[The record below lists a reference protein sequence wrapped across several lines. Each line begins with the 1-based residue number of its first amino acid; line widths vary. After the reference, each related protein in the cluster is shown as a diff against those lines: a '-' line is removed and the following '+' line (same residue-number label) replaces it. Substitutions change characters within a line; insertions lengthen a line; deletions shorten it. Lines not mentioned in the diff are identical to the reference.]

1 MKKTDSREN
10 GDADITSTQQKLPH
24 IPWISDRLFYGWVI
38 VFVGAITQFFQGIT
52 SQGSAAY
59 LEPLSKQFGW
69 SNAVMAG
76 PRSINMIN
84 NSILGP
90 VEGYLV
96 DRFGPR
102 RIAAAGIFV
111 MGGGLILF
119 GFTQNLWMYYLS
131 SIIIAIGTGFQGLL
145 VMSVAVNNW
154 FRRKRSLSQSIM
166 LLGFPLA
173 GVVAVPAIVLVQQWM
188 GWEVSAIGSGIL
200 IWVVGFPCSMLL
212 RSTPEPYGLLPDGD
226 ASPDIA
232 SSVVGEISS
241 DAEYNFTLRQAI
253 RTRSFW
259 FLAAS
264 WAIGNLGMGSVQFYI
279 LLHLTSGVG
288 LERIVASLVWTV
300 ASTSNIPARLLGG
313 VFGDRLPKN
322 LVIGVSMILMAGAIY
337 VLAVAESLP
346 MAMVYAVLY
355 GIGWGVRTPVMN
367 AIQGEYFGRTSQGI
381 IRGWLQS
388 LGLPLVIA
396 APVVVGYMA
405 DVQGTFRYAFIILAF
420 ITLASAALM
429 FLATHPKRPDAIR

>member
-1 MKKTDSREN
+1 MNDR
-10 GDADITSTQQKLPH
+10 ATSARQALPH

-59 LEPLSKQFGW
+59 LEPLGLKFGW

-76 PRSINMIN
+76 PRSVTMIE

-90 VEGYLV
+90 IEGYMV

-102 RIAAAGIFV
+102 RVVTAGVFI

-119 GFTQNLWMYYLS
+119 GLTQNLWMYYLS
-131 SIIIAIGTGFQGLL
+131 NIIIALGTGLQGLL

-154 FRRKRSLSQSIM
+154 FRRKRSMSQSIM

-212 RSTPEPYGLLPDGD
+212 RSTPEPYGLLPDGEVFTVD
-226 ASPDIA
+226 ASTAI
-232 SSVVGEISS
+232 GEIKP
-241 DAEYNFTLRQAI
+241 DEEHNYTLRQAI
-253 RTRSFW
+253 RTRAFW
-259 FLAAS
+259 FLTTG

-279 LLHLTSGVG
+279 LLHLAEGVG
-288 LERIVASLVWTV
+288 LERIIASLVWTV
-300 ASTSNIPARLLGG
+300 ASISNIPSRLLGG

-322 LVIGVSMILMAGAIY
+322 IVIGSSMVLMAVAIY
-337 VLAVAESLP
+337 ILAVAESLP
-346 MAMVYAVLY
+346 MAMFYAVLY

-367 AIQGEYFGRTSQGI
+367 AIQGEYYGRTSQGV

-396 APVVVGYMA
+396 APVVVGYIA
-405 DVQGTFRYAFIILAF
+405 DVQGTFRYSFIGLAF
-420 ITLASAALM
+420 FTLISAVLM
-429 FLATHPKRPDAIR
+429 FLATPPKKPAGAKW